1 MPIQL
6 KRMAGRANS
15 ENTERKNWEPFLR
28 KWCLHDCL
36 VLSNIRRVL
45 SCIAA
50 VLGDTYSM

>member
-15 ENTERKNWEPFLR
+15 ENTERKIGAILR

-45 SCIAA
+45 SYILA